1 MDRHVKAFAP
11 GLFFLLTSVMLCFAQ
26 TAGAADWV
34 PTPDELARLKRG
46 EVVVTSSV
54 QRVEDGGNALAAVQI
69 DAPVERVFR
78 TLIDCKQAVQFVP
91 HLEQCKVL
99 ETADDESWR
108 IVEHEMGTS
117 WYLPSGRFMF
127 RAEYE
132 PYKVIRFTQMRGDFR
147 ENTGVWTFRPINNGR
162 GTIVSYNVHI
172 VPRTFVPRWIVRASL
187 RRGLPALMDGLRT
200 QCELPAAVSEAA
212 LQTQKID

>member
-1 MDRHVKAFAP
+1 MDRHVKPFAP
-11 GLFFLLTSVMLCFAQ
+11 EPFLLFVCLLLFLAQ
-26 TAGAADWV
+26 PARAADWV
-34 PTPDELARLKRG
+34 PTSDELARLKRG

-54 QRVEDGGNALAAVQI
+54 ERVEDGGNAVAAVQI

-132 PYKVIRFTQMRGDFR
+132 PYKLIRFTQMRGDFR
-147 ENTGVWTFRPINNGR
+147 ENKGVWTFKPINNGR
-162 GTIVSYNVHI
+162 ATIVSYNVHI
-172 VPRTFVPRWIVRASL
+172 VPRTYVPRWIVRASL
-187 RRGLPALMDGLRT
+187 RRGLPALMDGLRA
-200 QCELPAAVSEAA
+200 QCEEPASVNEAA
-212 LQTQKID
+212 LQTQKVD